1 MKRALVIGSEG
12 NIGKP
17 LAAHLRAQG
26 WEVLCADIKPGWRK
40 DYLQVDI
47 NQPADLMPT
56 LRWKPDVI
64 FALAAVVSRV
74 TCEQASSLAVSTNLG
89 GLNNVVL
96 LAQAA
101 DAKLVYFSTSEVYG
115 PTDGP
120 MDEALTT
127 PRPNNRYGL
136 TKLLGEQLVDYEV
149 AQHGLRAVT
158 LRPFMI
164 YDENEDFGDHRSAMI
179 RFAHDLARGRPI
191 EVHRGSARGWLHI
204 SDAVRAIEA
213 AAGVEEHAVIN
224 IGHPDVAPI
233 EDLAEGLR
241 ARLNAS
247 PSLITLHDLPA
258 RMTAAKQPSLTR
270 MRDLL
275 GVTPK
280 VSLDEGLDRVVARV
294 RARLAPNLSEGAP
307 TGQPA

>member
-17 LAAHLRAQG
+17 LAAHLRAAG

-115 PTDGP
+115 PTDGS
-120 MDEALTT
+120 MDEVATV

-213 AAGVEEHAVIN
+213 AAGLEEHAVIN
-224 IGHPDVAPI
+224 IGHPDVTPI
-233 EDLAEGLR
+233 EALAEGLR
-241 ARLNAS
+241 ARLDAPS
-247 PSLITLHDLPA
+247 SLITLRDLPA
-258 RMTAAKQPSLTR
+258 RMTAAKRPSLSR

-275 GVTPK
+275 GVTPA
-280 VSLDEGLDRVVARV
+280 VSLDQGLDRVAARV
-294 RARLAPNLSEGAP
+294 RARLAQGHVER
-307 TGQPA
+307 PA

>member
-17 LAAHLRAQG
+17 LATYLRAQG

-115 PTDGP
+115 PTDGV
-120 MDEALTT
+120 MDEVDTV

-136 TKLLGEQLVDYEV
+136 TKLLGESLVDYEV
-149 AQHGLRAVT
+149 VQHGLRAVT

-213 AAGVEEHAVIN
+213 AATVEDHAVIN
-224 IGHPDVAPI
+224 IGHPDVTPI

-247 PSLITLHDLPA
+247 PSLITVNDLPA
-258 RMTAAKQPSLTR
+258 RMTAAKQPSLAR

-294 RARLAPNLSEGAP
+294 RARLAQILSQE
-307 TGQPA
+307 QPA

>member
-74 TCEQASSLAVSTNLG
+74 TCEQASSLAVATNLG

-120 MDEALTT
+120 MDEVLTT

-224 IGHPDVAPI
+224 IGHPNVTPI
-233 EDLAEGLR
+233 EALAEGLR
-241 ARLNAS
+241 TRLNAS
-247 PSLITLHDLPA
+247 PALVTLNDLPA
-258 RMTAAKQPSLTR
+258 RMTAAKQPSLAR

-294 RARLAPNLSEGAP
+294 RARLAHA
-307 TGQPA
+307 GQPA

>member
-115 PTDGP
+115 PTAGP
-120 MDEALTT
+120 MDEVLTT

-149 AQHGLRAVT
+149 VQHGLRAVT

-191 EVHRGSARGWLHI
+191 QVHRGSARGWLHI

-213 AAGVEEHAVIN
+213 AADTSDHAVIN
-224 IGHPDVAPI
+224 IGHPDVTPI
-233 EDLAEGLR
+233 EALAEGLR

-247 PSLITLHDLPA
+247 PSLITLNDLPA
-258 RMTAAKQPSLTR
+258 RMTAAKQPSLDR

-294 RARLAPNLSEGAP
+294 RARLAHA
-307 TGQPA
+307 GQPA

>member
-17 LAAHLRAQG
+17 LAAHLRAGG

-115 PTDGP
+115 PTDGY
-120 MDEALTT
+120 MDEVTT
-127 PRPNNRYGL
+127 VPRPNNRYGL

-191 EVHRGSARGWLHI
+191 QVHRGSARGWLHI

-213 AAGVEEHAVIN
+213 AAGVEDHAVIN

-233 EDLAEGLR
+233 EALAEGLR
-241 ARLNAS
+241 ARLGAA
-247 PSLITLHDLPA
+247 PSLITVNDLPA
-258 RMTAAKQPSLTR
+258 RMTAAKQPSLER

-275 GVTPK
+275 GVTPR
-280 VSLDEGLDRVVARV
+280 VSLDEGLDRVAARV
-294 RARLAPNLSEGAP
+294 RARLAHAQAE
-307 TGQPA
+307 TPA

>member
-17 LAAHLRAQG
+17 LAAHLRSGG

-47 NQPADLMPT
+47 NQPADLTPT
-56 LRWKPDVI
+56 LRWKPDVV

-74 TCEQASSLAVSTNLG
+74 TCEQASSLAVATNLG
-89 GLNNVVL
+89 GLNNVIL

-101 DAKLVYFSTSEVYG
+101 DAKLVYVSTSEVYG

-120 MDEALTT
+120 MDEVATV

-191 EVHRGSARGWLHI
+191 QVHRDSARGWLHI

-213 AAGVEEHAVIN
+213 AAGIPDHAVIN
-224 IGHPDVAPI
+224 IGHPDVTPI
-233 EDLAEGLR
+233 QDLAEGLR
-241 ARLNAS
+241 RRLDAA
-247 PSLITLHDLPA
+247 PSLITLNDLPA
-258 RMTAAKQPSLTR
+258 RMTAAKRPSLAR

-294 RARLAPNLSEGAP
+294 RARLAQIP
-307 TGQPA
+307 TPAQETSA

>member
-115 PTDGP
+115 PTDGV

-213 AAGVEEHAVIN
+213 AAGVDEHAVIN
-224 IGHPDVAPI
+224 IGHPDVTPI
-233 EDLAEGLR
+233 EALAEGLR
-241 ARLNAS
+241 TRLDAS
-247 PSLITLHDLPA
+247 PSLIALRDLPA
-258 RMTAAKQPSLTR
+258 RMTAAKQPSLDR
-270 MRDLL
+270 MRNLL

-280 VSLDEGLDRVVARV
+280 VSLDEGLDRVVTRV
-294 RARLAPNLSEGAP
+294 RARLAQIQS
-307 TGQPA
+307 GQPA

>member
-120 MDEALTT
+120 MDEVLTT

-191 EVHRGSARGWLHI
+191 QVHRGSARGWLHI

-213 AAGVEEHAVIN
+213 AAEVEEHAVIN

-233 EDLAEGLR
+233 EALAEGLR
-241 ARLNAS
+241 ARLNAAA
-247 PSLITLHDLPA
+247 SLVTLNDLPA

-294 RARLAPNLSEGAP
+294 RARLALA
-307 TGQPA
+307 GQPA

>member
-17 LAAHLRAQG
+17 LAIHLRAQG
-26 WEVLCADIKPGWRK
+26 WEVLCADIRPGWRK
-40 DYLQVDI
+40 DYLQIDI

-120 MDEALTT
+120 MDEAATT

-136 TKLLGEQLVDYEV
+136 TKLLGEQLVGYEV

-179 RFAHDLARGRPI
+179 RFAHDLARGRSI
-191 EVHRGSARGWLHI
+191 QVHRGSARGWLHI

-213 AAGVEEHAVIN
+213 AAAVEEHAVIN
-224 IGHPDVAPI
+224 IGHPDVSPI
-233 EDLAEGLR
+233 EALAEGLR
-241 ARLNAS
+241 IRLNAS
-247 PSLITLHDLPA
+247 PSLITQNDLPA
-258 RMTAAKQPSLTR
+258 RMTPAKQPSLTR

-294 RARLAPNLSEGAP
+294 RTRLALSAME
-307 TGQPA
+307 QPA

>member
-26 WEVLCADIKPGWRK
+26 WEVLCAGIKPGWRK

-47 NQPADLMPT
+47 NQPADLIPT

-115 PTDGP
+115 PTDGV
-120 MDEALTT
+120 MDEVLTT

-191 EVHRGSARGWLHI
+191 QVHRGSAG
-204 SDAVRAIEA
+204 
-213 AAGVEEHAVIN
+213 AGCTS
-224 IGHPDVAPI
+224 PTPCAPSRPPP
-233 EDLAEGLR
+233 GSR
-241 ARLNAS
+241 N
-247 PSLITLHDLPA
+247 
-258 RMTAAKQPSLTR
+258 TR
-270 MRDLL
+270 
-275 GVTPK
+275 
-280 VSLDEGLDRVVARV
+280 
-294 RARLAPNLSEGAP
+294 
-307 TGQPA
+307 

>member
-74 TCEQASSLAVSTNLG
+74 TCEQASSLAVATNLG

-101 DAKLVYFSTSEVYG
+101 DAKLVYVSTSEVYG

-120 MDEALTT
+120 MDEVATV

-149 AQHGLRAVT
+149 AQHDLRAVT

-191 EVHRGSARGWLHI
+191 QVHRGSARGWLHI

-213 AAGVEEHAVIN
+213 AADVEEHAVIN
-224 IGHPDVAPI
+224 IGHPDVTPI
-233 EDLAEGLR
+233 QTLAEGLR
-241 ARLNAS
+241 TRLNAS
-247 PSLITLHDLPA
+247 PSLITLNDLPA
-258 RMTAAKQPSLTR
+258 RMTAAKQPSLAR
-270 MRDLL
+270 MRDVL

-294 RARLAPNLSEGAP
+294 QARLAHA
-307 TGQPA
+307 GQLTW

>member
-17 LAAHLRAQG
+17 LAAYLRAQG

-89 GLNNVVL
+89 GLNNIVL

-120 MDEALTT
+120 MDEVDTA

-136 TKLLGEQLVDYEV
+136 TKLLGESLVDYEV

-191 EVHRGSARGWLHI
+191 QVHRGSARGWLHI

-213 AAGVEEHAVIN
+213 AAGVEDHAVIN
-224 IGHPDVAPI
+224 IGHPDVTPI

-241 ARLNAS
+241 ARLDAS
-247 PSLITLHDLPA
+247 PSLITLNDLPA

-275 GVTPK
+275 GVTPN

-294 RARLAPNLSEGAP
+294 RARLAQIHAQTE
-307 TGQPA
+307 QPA

>member
-120 MDEALTT
+120 MDETLTV

-191 EVHRGSARGWLHI
+191 QVHRGSARGWLHI

-224 IGHPDVAPI
+224 IGHPDVTPI
-233 EDLAEGLR
+233 EALAEGLR
-241 ARLNAS
+241 TRLNAS
-247 PSLITLHDLPA
+247 PSLVTPHDLPA
-258 RMTAAKQPSLTR
+258 RMTAAKQPSLAR

-280 VSLDEGLDRVVARV
+280 VSLDEGLDRVTARV
-294 RARLAPNLSEGAP
+294 RARLAHS
-307 TGQPA
+307 GQPA

>member
-17 LAAHLRAQG
+17 LTAHLRAQG

-40 DYLQVDI
+40 DYLQIDI
-47 NQPADLMPT
+47 NQPADLTPT

-89 GLNNVVL
+89 GLNNVIL

-115 PTDGP
+115 PTEGP
-120 MDEALTT
+120 MDEVATI

-204 SDAVRAIEA
+204 SDAVQAIEA
-213 AAGVEEHAVIN
+213 AAGLDDHAVIN
-224 IGHPDVAPI
+224 IGHPDVTPI
-233 EDLAEGLR
+233 QDLAEGLR
-241 ARLNAS
+241 ARLDAA
-247 PSLITLHDLPA
+247 PSLITLNDLPA
-258 RMTAAKQPSLTR
+258 RMTAAKQPSLAR

-275 GVTPK
+275 GVTPGI
-280 VSLDEGLDRVVARV
+280 SLDQGLDRVVARV
-294 RARLAPNLSEGAP
+294 RARIAQGHTPVYP
-307 TGQPA
+307 VQPA

>member
-17 LAAHLRAQG
+17 LAAHLRANG

-47 NQPADLMPT
+47 NQPADLMPA

-74 TCEQASSLAVSTNLG
+74 TCEQASSLAVATNLS

-120 MDEALTT
+120 MDEVATV

-191 EVHRGSARGWLHI
+191 QVHRGSARGWLHI

-213 AAGVEEHAVIN
+213 AAGIPDHAVIN
-224 IGHPDVAPI
+224 IGHPDVTPI

-241 ARLNAS
+241 RRLDAA
-247 PSLITLHDLPA
+247 PSLITLNDLPA
-258 RMTAAKQPSLTR
+258 RMTAAKRPSLTR

-294 RARLAPNLSEGAP
+294 RARLAQIPAP
-307 TGQPA
+307 AQETSA

>member
-12 NIGKP
+12 NIGRP
-17 LAAHLRAQG
+17 LAAHLRAGG

-56 LRWKPDVI
+56 LRWKPEVI

-74 TCEQASSLAVSTNLG
+74 TCEQASSLAVATNLG
-89 GLNNVVL
+89 GLNNVIL

-101 DAKLVYFSTSEVYG
+101 DAKLVYVSTSEVYG

-120 MDEALTT
+120 MDEVATV

-191 EVHRGSARGWLHI
+191 QVHRGGARGWLHI

-213 AAGVEEHAVIN
+213 AAGVADHAVIN
-224 IGHPDVAPI
+224 IGHPDVTPI

-241 ARLNAS
+241 RRLNAA
-247 PSLITLHDLPA
+247 PSLITLNDLPA
-258 RMTAAKQPSLTR
+258 RMTAAKRPSLAR

-294 RARLAPNLSEGAP
+294 RARLA
-307 TGQPA
+307 QVPAQETPA

>member
-1 MKRALVIGSEG
+1 G

-17 LAAHLRAQG
+17 LAAHLRTQG

-74 TCEQASSLAVSTNLG
+74 TCEQASSLAVATNLG

-115 PTDGP
+115 PTDGV
-120 MDEALTT
+120 MDEVLTP

-136 TKLLGEQLVDYEV
+136 TKLLGEQLVDYEA

-224 IGHPDVAPI
+224 IGHPDVTPI
-233 EDLAEGLR
+233 EALAEGLR
-241 ARLNAS
+241 ARLNAP
-247 PSLITLHDLPA
+247 PSLITLRDLPA

-294 RARLAPNLSEGAP
+294 RTRLAR
-307 TGQPA
+307 GQVEQTS

>member
-120 MDEALTT
+120 MDEVETV

-136 TKLLGEQLVDYEV
+136 TKLLGEQLVEYEV

-213 AAGVEEHAVIN
+213 AAGLEDYAVVN
-224 IGHPDVAPI
+224 IGHPDVTPI
-233 EDLAEGLR
+233 DALAEGLR
-241 ARLNAS
+241 ARLSAPAS
-247 PSLITLHDLPA
+247 LVTTRDLPV
-258 RMTAAKQPSLTR
+258 RMTAAKQPSLSR

-275 GVTPK
+275 GVTPA

-294 RARLAPNLSEGAP
+294 RARLALQAQAGA
-307 TGQPA
+307 

>member
-17 LAAHLRAQG
+17 LAAYLRAEG

-120 MDEALTT
+120 MDEVATV

-224 IGHPDVAPI
+224 IGHPDVTPI
-233 EDLAEGLR
+233 EALAEGLR
-241 ARLNAS
+241 ARLNAP
-247 PSLITLHDLPA
+247 PSLITLRDLPA

-294 RARLAPNLSEGAP
+294 RTRLAR
-307 TGQPA
+307 GQVEQTS